1 MPDVVAVLLAA
12 GASRRLGQPKQLLA
26 YRGRPLIQHAAATL
40 LASRC
45 RPVLVVLGAEADR
58 AGAALAD
65 LPVELVHNPR
75 WADGVG
81 TSIAAGIAA
90 ASARGA
96 GGAVLSL
103 VDQALVTGATID
115 RLLAARDATGRSIVA
130 ARYADTVGVPA
141 YFAAAAFAQLPV
153 GRLLDRVGARPL
165 LFAVEG
171 AKTPLL
177 LATALAPGALGAVFA
192 LPVMLLVFGEI
203 PITAWLLG
211 RHLDERWWSRAYA
224 AQYVLSLGIAA
235 ATVPLITVLHRAT
248 GDQTTLFLLLA
259 VSSLTI
265 LLVTFLV
272 PRAPGRPAHAPP
284 DVNGAGLALR
294 VAPPS

>member
-26 YRGRPLIQHAAATL
+26 YRGRPLIQHASATL

-141 YFAAAAFAQLPV
+141 YFAAAAFAQL
-153 GRLLDRVGARPL
+153 
-165 LFAVEG
+165 
-171 AKTPLL
+171 
-177 LATALAPGALGAVFA
+177 LALEPDQGCKRIILAA
-192 LPVMLLVFGEI
+192 
-203 PITAWLLG
+203 
-211 RHLDERWWSRAYA
+211 
-224 AQYVLSLGIAA
+224 
-235 ATVPLITVLHRAT
+235 
-248 GDQTTLFLLLA
+248 GDQAAHVDCPEAETDVDTLQDYQSLLERQ
-259 VSSLTI
+259 SM
-265 LLVTFLV
+265 
-272 PRAPGRPAHAPP
+272 
-284 DVNGAGLALR
+284 
-294 VAPPS
+294 PS